1 MSALRAQVEQPVRL
15 FATSREAE
23 QLVAG
28 ILAARIRSNP
38 ASVLGLA
45 TGASMIG
52 VYRELARMHPAGGLS
67 FARVTTFN
75 LDEYCGLAAGDPSGF
90 AAYMDRNLF
99 DHVDADRRRLHLPE
113 GDDAGPA
120 RYEAAIAAADG
131 IDLQLLGIGRNG
143 HIGFNEPGSQGTSRT
158 RVVELAP
165 PTLAANANDFPT
177 GVAMP
182 RKAITM
188 GIETILSARRIVLLA
203 TGAAKAKALAGA
215 LEGEVGPHNPASF
228 LQQHPDVTVVCD
240 LAAAAELRN
249 IPKIEN
255 SHA

>member
-1 MSALRAQVEQPVRL
+1 MSALRARVEQSVRL
-15 FATSREAE
+15 FETSREAE

-28 ILAARIRSNP
+28 ILAARIRSHP

-52 VYRELARMHPAGGLS
+52 VYRELARSHRASGLR
-67 FARVTTFN
+67 FAEVTTFN
-75 LDEYCGLAAGDPSGF
+75 LDEYCGLAPGDPSSF
-90 AAYMDRNLF
+90 AAYMDKNLF

-113 GDDAGPA
+113 GDEDGPA
-120 RYEAAIAAADG
+120 RYEAAIAATGG

-143 HIGFNEPGSQGTSRT
+143 HIGFNEPDSQGTSRT
-158 RVVELAP
+158 RIVELAP
-165 PTLAANANDFPT
+165 QTLAANANEFPAGT
-177 GVAMP
+177 AVP
-182 RKAITM
+182 RKAVTM
-188 GIETILSARRIVLLA
+188 GIETILSPRRIVLLA
-203 TGAAKAKALAGA
+203 TGGAKAKALAGA

-228 LQQHPDVTVVCD
+228 LQRHPDVTVVCD

-249 IPKIEN
+249 IPRLEN